1 MNDLAGQLSEQRGYP
16 SKETALKI
24 WEQGIVYRL
33 SRPYGFTFENEYR
46 FHTMGVASAAE
57 KIAKYISSMDQEKA
71 FVLGLL
77 HDYGKR
83 INERIERRFHG
94 QEGYEQMMKMGYPD
108 VAKVCLTHT
117 FSERDFKDEQYS
129 YPQEW
134 KDWAHNMLKN
144 ITYDDYDYL
153 ICLCDKFFEGLS
165 IVSISSRVKGIV
177 YRYNLGKIEEEC
189 LLKQS
194 IELKEYFDKKTG
206 QDIYTILGIK
216 D

>member
-1 MNDLAGQLSEQRGYP
+1 MINTTEQTGYP
-16 SKETALKI
+16 HKETALKI
-24 WEQGIVYRL
+24 WEQGIIYRL

-57 KIAKYISSMDQEKA
+57 KIARHIPSMNAEKA

-83 INERIERRFHG
+83 INERIENRFHG
-94 QEGYEQMMKMGYPD
+94 QEGYEQMMAMGYPD
-108 VAKVCLTHT
+108 VAKICLTHT
-117 FSERDFKDEQYS
+117 FFQPDFNDNEYT

-134 KDWAHNMLKN
+134 KNWARKMLKN

-165 IVSISSRVKGIV
+165 IVSISNRVKGIV
-177 YRYNLGKIEEEC
+177 NRYRLGKIEEEC
-189 LLKQS
+189 LFNQS
-194 IELKEYFDKKTG
+194 IELKKYFDKKTG
-206 QDIYTILGIK
+206 QDIYQILNIE

>member
-1 MNDLAGQLSEQRGYP
+1 MNNLAEQIIDNKGYP
-16 SKETALKI
+16 SKEQALKI
-24 WEQGIVYRL
+24 WEGGIVYRL

-57 KIAKYISSMDQEKA
+57 KIARYIPSMDPEKA

-83 INERIERRFHG
+83 INERIEGRFHG
-94 QEGYEQMMKMGYPD
+94 QEGYEQMLKAGYPD

-117 FSERDFKDEQYS
+117 FAKPDFPDEEYS

-134 KDWAHNMLKN
+134 KDWARNILKN

-165 IVSISSRVKGIV
+165 IVSISNRVKGIV
-177 YRYNLGKIEEEC
+177 NRYRLSKIEENY
-189 LLKQS
+189 LLAESMQ
-194 IELKEYFDKKTG
+194 LKDYFDKKTG
-206 QDIYTILGIK
+206 QDIYKILDIK